1 MNIAEIIPQENYV
14 LYVKSEEGEVGLFDI
29 TPFLESDAF
38 FPLKNRAEFEKIH
51 NGRYFVE
58 WECGADL
65 SADTIQARWQ
75 LLGGINAQQ
84 GVPGDA
90 LQQASLASGRP

>member
-1 MNIAEIIPQENYV
+1 MNIAEIIPQDNHV

-29 TPFLESDAF
+29 TPFLESEAF
-38 FPLKNRAEFEKIH
+38 VPLKNIAEFEKIH
-51 NGRYFVE
+51 NGRYFIE

-75 LLGGINAQQ
+75 PLGDPSAQQ
-84 GVPGDA
+84 GVPGDSP
-90 LQQASLASGRP
+90 QQASLASGRP